1 MSVIIGIDLGT
12 TNSAAAYM
20 KRGKVEIIPIDGKN
34 TVPSVISLRN
44 DEIVVGDMAK
54 SRLLIDPKNSVASSK
69 REIGKDIH
77 YNLGGNIF
85 TPEDVAYRILK
96 KIKEKSQEYLGE
108 NVEEAVVTVPAYFT
122 SEQRKI
128 TKSAAERAGLRVLR
142 LMPEPTA
149 AALDYGID
157 QNKNQTIM
165 VYDLGGGTFD
175 ISIMEVKGNDFEI
188 LAVDGDSH
196 LGGDDFDNVISGI
209 LLNQVKKDLDISLA
223 LQKDRKYVSA
233 MTKIKE
239 AAEKAKKD
247 LSDMEEVEV
256 ILPNLIDDYCLEKV
270 ITREEFNDLSRYLV
284 NKTIEKVNSALES
297 INFTEEDIDRVILV
311 GGSTKMPMIRET
323 ITRRIKEPYMAANVD
338 EVVAKGAAIMATSLA
353 APDYQ
358 KRSGIDLSK
367 KININEKTVF
377 TYGVDMLDGQ
387 DNLIFQPIVR
397 KGSQL
402 PVQNGLI
409 GATSRSFQKKVL
421 FNVYR
426 GDNRIPAENEYIGEL
441 TLKIIEPREEQI
453 PVLALF
459 DIDENMIIRFRSVEI
474 PMTREFME
482 IVESDDVKRI
492 IAYVEMGRLK
502 ATEVKI
508 DTHDQGR

>member
-34 TVPSVISLRN
+34 TMPSVISFRN
-44 DEIVVGDMAK
+44 DEIVVGDVAK
-54 SRLLIDPKNSVASSK
+54 SRLLIDPKNCIASSK

-77 YNLGGNIF
+77 YNLGGNIL
-85 TPEDVAYRILK
+85 TPEDVAFRVLK
-96 KIKEKSQEYLGE
+96 KIKEKSEEYLGE
-108 NVEEAVVTVPAYFT
+108 SVEEAVVTVPAYFT

-175 ISIMEVKGNDFEI
+175 ISIMEVKGNSFEI

-196 LGGDDFDNVISGI
+196 LGGDDFDEVISGI
-209 LLNQVKKDLDISLA
+209 LYHQVQKDLNVVLS
-223 LQKDRKYVSA
+223 LQKDRKYISA

-270 ITREEFNDLSRYLV
+270 ITREEFDDLSKHLV
-284 NKTIEKVNSALES
+284 NRTIEKVNSALES
-297 INFTEEDIDRVILV
+297 INYTEEDIDRVILV
-311 GGSTKMPMIRET
+311 GGSTKMPIIRET
-323 ITRRIKEPYMAANVD
+323 IMRRIKEPYMAANVD
-338 EVVAKGAAIMATSLA
+338 EVVARGAAIMATSLA

-358 KRSGIDLSK
+358 IKSGIDLSK
-367 KININEKTVF
+367 KINVKEKTVF
-377 TYGVDMLDGQ
+377 TYGVDMLDIR

-397 KGSQL
+397 KGALL
-402 PVQNGLI
+402 PVQNGMI
-409 GATSRSFQKKVL
+409 GATSKPFQKKVL
-421 FNVYR
+421 FNVFR
-426 GDNRIPAENEYIGEL
+426 GDNIIPSENEYIGEL
-441 TLKIIEPREEQI
+441 ILKIIEPREEQI
-453 PVLALF
+453 PVLVLF

-482 IVESDDVKRI
+482 IVECNDVNRI

-502 ATEVKI
+502 ATEVII